1 MGLGGDV
8 GGREGGG
15 VGLVAQTKE
24 ARLGLVL
31 GETNILGIRLHVDCQ
46 PDLRQT

>member
-1 MGLGGDV
+1 MV
-8 GGREGGG
+8 REGGRG

-31 GETNILGIRLHVDCQ
+31 GGIETNILGIRLHVDCQ
-46 PDLRQT
+46 PDPRQT